1 MSSPSEPWS
10 WADVGF
16 DTAKKLWFVRLN
28 NHKGMVQIFIAK
40 NIILKNG
47 YGVQYQWPDEGP
59 RDGWHVRERIYANEV
74 KSIEY
79 DADGNLV
86 VDSVRV
92 EAMNEDIPQNYSYIC
107 YAYSLKTSRGFVEFY
122 DANNKLLKKINEK
135 WIIVEDLNR
144 KTIGEFP
151 QIRIRV
157 ERENIRKILVTK
169 SAVIIE
175 G

>member
-1 MSSPSEPWS
+1 VASPPEPWS

-40 NIILKNG
+40 SIILKNG
-47 YGVQYQWPDEGP
+47 YAVQYQWPDEGP
-59 RDGWHVRERIYANEV
+59 REGWHVRERIYATEV

-79 DADGNLV
+79 DSNGNLI
-86 VDSVRV
+86 VDSVRI
-92 EAMNEDIPQNYSYIC
+92 EALDEETPQNFSYLC

-122 DANNKLLKKINEK
+122 DATNKLLKKINEK
-135 WIIVEDLNR
+135 WIIVENLNR

-151 QIRIRV
+151 HIRLRV
-157 ERENIRKILVTK
+157 ERENIKKILITK